1 MPLLENCFSQP
12 HGGGA
17 VMEKERNL
25 GVTEARFALTLLTCL
40 LVAIGYVAL
49 LRLGGS
55 KDTAVEP
62 GSDDVPP
69 PGIAGPATTTP
80 SVIEPPPIV
89 LPLEKPDDGQIERTS
104 QRPKRVIPAP
114 QSPDPERR

>member
-1 MPLLENCFSQP
+1 
-12 HGGGA
+12 
-17 VMEKERNL
+17 MEKERNL

-69 PGIAGPATTTP
+69 PSIAGPELPPPP
-80 SVIEPPPIV
+80 SELPPIV
-89 LPLEKPDDGQIERTS
+89 LPLDKPEDERS
-104 QRPKRVIPAP
+104 EPASKLAKRPPTLQQP
-114 QSPDPERR
+114 TDPERR